1 MNDKKQASQ
10 IFFIIAGTL
19 TILGS
24 FAQLF
29 KLVYAPYLFS
39 VGVALLIVL
48 HGIDA
53 FDKTKTDK
61 RQQRL
66 ARIGLLTSLM
76 LGIGA
81 YFMFTGSNSWVV
93 MVLIYA
99 LSTFFQSF
107 RGNTKS

>member
-1 MNDKKQASQ
+1 MNEKQPSP
-10 IFFIIAGTL
+10 IFFITAATL

-29 KLVYAPYLFS
+29 KLVYAPYVFTL
-39 VGVALLIVL
+39 GVAILIFL
-48 HGIDA
+48 HGMDA
-53 FDKTKTDK
+53 FDNSKIDK

-81 YFMFTGSNSWVV
+81 YFMFVGSDSWVV

-107 RGNTKS
+107 RGNSK

>member
-1 MNDKKQASQ
+1 MNEKQPSQ

-24 FAQLF
+24 ITQLF
-29 KLVYAPYLFS
+29 KLVYAPYVFS
-39 VGVALLIVL
+39 LGVVLVILLHSL
-48 HGIDA
+48 DA
-53 FDKTKTDK
+53 FDKSKTDK

-107 RGNTKS
+107 RGNVNN